1 MPDIPAP
8 AAAEVHRW
16 RFFRAGGVHQVR
28 IDRAADLRAL
38 PDLDPK
44 LWAALACP
52 TAGLAIAPPTLA
64 ALDTDGDGR
73 IRLPEVRAAVR
84 WVCERLR
91 DPALILTPGDALPL
105 AALVEDDE
113 GRALLAAAA
122 ALLERVG
129 RAGDAELRAADMD
142 DAARVFPPALPN
154 GDGVVPAAL
163 AATQGLQDWVERI
176 AAARASVPDRSGAL
190 GIDEA
195 LLAAAEADV
204 AAVLAWRAAQPAGD
218 AVAMAAALQA
228 VDAVAAKV
236 EDHYTRCRLVA
247 FDARAA
253 DVLDGTLPR
262 LQALAQDMLDTTQA
276 ALAALP
282 LAHPRPLP
290 VLPLREGLN
299 PAWADAVAAL
309 RAQAVTPLLGE
320 RDALDAADWAALQA
334 RLRPWRDWWAAR
346 PDTPVADWDDQTLA
360 EWTHAE
366 VPTRLRALIE
376 QDRAAAPL
384 AERLDALRRLLLLRR
399 DLATLLRNF
408 VNLAD
413 FYGMEQPAVF
423 QAGTLYIDQRE
434 CRLCLP
440 VADAA
445 AHAQLAAYSG
455 LYLLYCQCERAGEAP
470 MTIVAALSAGDAPD
484 FMVPG
489 RNGVFVDRQGRDW
502 SARVLRVVE
511 NPISVREAFW
521 APYRRIARLVGEQ
534 VRKWAAAREQTV
546 QTQAAQRVGAG
557 AETVSSGAAKSAGQQ
572 AFDIARFAGIFAAIG
587 LALGAIGTALAAV
600 VTGFLQLAWWQMPL
614 VIAGV
619 MTLVSGPSVLLAWF
633 KLRQRNIG
641 PLLDA
646 NGWAVNIRARIS
658 IAFGARLT
666 ALATLPPGSE
676 RAGPDPHADDPSPW
690 RWLLPL
696 LVAAALVVWGW
707 RAGWWWAS

>member
-1 MPDIPAP
+1 MSDATAPDTIEA
-8 AAAEVHRW
+8 HRW

-38 PDLDPK
+38 LDLDPK

-105 AALVEDDE
+105 AALVDDDE
-113 GRALLAAAA
+113 GRALHAAAA
-122 ALLERVG
+122 VLLERVG
-129 RAGDAELRAADMD
+129 RTVDAVLHPADMD

-163 AATQGLQDWVERI
+163 AAAEGLQDWIERV
-176 AAARASVPDRSGAL
+176 AAARGSVPDRSGVP

-195 LLAAAEADV
+195 TVTACEADV
-204 AAVLAWRAAQPAGD
+204 AAVLAWRAAQPEGD
-218 AVAMAAALQA
+218 AVVMAAAQQA
-228 VDAVAAKV
+228 ADAVAVKV

-253 DVLDGTLPR
+253 DVLDGTLPQ
-262 LQALAQDMLDTTQA
+262 LQALAPGMLDTTQA

-282 LAHPRPLP
+282 LAHPQPLP

-299 PAWADAVAAL
+299 PAWVDSVAAL
-309 RAQAVTPLLGE
+309 RAQAVVPLLGE
-320 RDALDAADWAALQA
+320 RDALDAGDWAALQA

-360 EWTHAE
+360 EWARAE
-366 VPTRLRALIE
+366 VPRRLRALIE
-376 QDRAAAPL
+376 LDRAAAPL
-384 AERLDALRRLLLLRR
+384 AQRLDALRRLLLLRR

-408 VNLAD
+408 VNFAD
-413 FYGMEQPAVF
+413 FYGMQQPAVF

-521 APYRRIARLVGEQ
+521 APYRRLARMVGEQ
-534 VRKWAAAREQTV
+534 LRKWAAARDQAV

-557 AETVSSGAAKSAGQQ
+557 AQAVESGAAKPVGQQ

-587 LALGAIGTALAAV
+587 LALGAIGTAVAALV
-600 VTGFLQLAWWQMPL
+600 SGFLQLAWWQMPL
-614 VIAGV
+614 VIAGG
-619 MTLVSGPSVLLAWF
+619 MLLVSGPSVVLAWF

-676 RAGPDPHADDPSPW
+676 RAATDPHANAASSW

-696 LVAAALVVWGW
+696 LAVVVLAVWGW
-707 RAGWWWAS
+707 RAGWWFAG